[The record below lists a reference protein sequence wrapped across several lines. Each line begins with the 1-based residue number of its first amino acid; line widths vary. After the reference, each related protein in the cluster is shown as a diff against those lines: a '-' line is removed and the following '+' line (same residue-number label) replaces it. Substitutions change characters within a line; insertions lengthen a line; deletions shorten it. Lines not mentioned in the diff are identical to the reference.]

1 MSNQSV
7 VHDHGYMTHMI
18 FELIFLILYAYVY
31 IIKLK
36 YIINLVNN
44 SFFYTANLLNFQ
56 NLHRKYF

>member
-1 MSNQSV
+1 M